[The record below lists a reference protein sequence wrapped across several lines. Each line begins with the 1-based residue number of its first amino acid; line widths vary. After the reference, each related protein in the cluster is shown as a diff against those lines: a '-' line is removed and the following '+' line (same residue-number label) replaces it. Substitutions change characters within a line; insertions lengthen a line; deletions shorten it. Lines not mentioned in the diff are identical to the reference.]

1 MILIKNAFDGRQ
13 QIDVLIEGNKI
24 THIAEH
30 IDSSAEA
37 TIIDA
42 SDKAIIPGLVN
53 THTHAAMTL
62 LRGYGD
68 DLPLMTWLQDYIW
81 PVEDQ
86 MTEER
91 RVLLAS

>member
-24 THIAEH
+24 TRIAEH
-30 IDSSAEA
+30 IDASAEA

-68 DLPLMTWLQDYIW
+68 DLP
-81 PVEDQ
+81 
-86 MTEER
+86 
-91 RVLLAS
+91 